1 MHTTTR
7 HPFNFDVVHPSWQDC
22 IKMGLSKMD
31 QHYVA
36 RLYQNT
42 DWLPGHQ
49 KIFSAFSLPVKS
61 VNTILFGESP
71 YPRAHSANGY
81 AFWDAHVKE
90 LWSPT
95 GLSKTV
101 NRATSL
107 RNIIKMLLIT
117 EGKLEPEHTSQYDIT
132 CIDKSNLVT
141 TNQALFNNF
150 LLHGF
155 LLLNATLVLQKDRV
169 KQDAKAWQPFVEHIL
184 QFVVNH
190 NPSVHLLL
198 LGNIANT
205 IDKFTHSLNVKK
217 LYAEHPYNLSF
228 ISNPDIIAYFKP
240 MHLLLKSATEC
251 D

>member
-1 MHTTTR
+1 MHSKKHHT
-7 HPFNFDVVHPSWQDC
+7 FNLDVAHPSWHDC
-22 IKMGLSKMD
+22 IKIGLSKMNQD
-31 QHYVA
+31 YLEH
-36 RLYQNT
+36 LYQNT

-81 AFWDAHVKE
+81 AFWDAHVTD

-107 RNIIKMLLIT
+107 RNIIKMLLIS
-117 EGKLEPEHTSQYDIT
+117 EGKLDPAHTSQQDVVN
-132 CIDKSNLVT
+132 IDKSNLVT
-141 TNQALFNNF
+141 TNQALFNNI
-150 LLHGF
+150 LHHGF
-155 LLLNATLVLQKDRV
+155 VLLNATPVLQTDQIR
-169 KQDAKAWQPFVEHIL
+169 QDAKAWHPFIEHIL
-184 QFVVNH
+184 QFIANH
-190 NPSVHLLL
+190 KPGVQLLL

-228 ISNPDIIAYFKP
+228 ITNTDIIAFFKP
-240 MHLLLKSATEC
+240 MHLLLEPTI
-251 D
+251 